1 MDSKTDLFE
10 PYRAALQG
18 DWEFL
23 QHFYM
28 KNDDNVD
35 LLVSPLTAA
44 RDNAFHLAVFSK
56 TKEPL
61 QSLLNLSE
69 KDPKVKYGFLEQ
81 NGYGNT
87 PLHEAAANGNM
98 EAVKA
103 LVDHYS
109 KLPKEDINVNKTED
123 VRPGKV
129 EKDQNK
135 NELLEAVKHK
145 AETPLFKA
153 AAFGRIEVVKFLAS
167 KSLENIEQG
176 LERKKVTKL
185 KSVHYQNQRILP
197 CATEGKTFV
206 KKPDA
211 SILHVAITGHHFD
224 TALFLLKKD
233 ESLATLK
240 DVDGRTSLHLL
251 ATMPSA
257 FKSEYRWGTWI
268 HSVLYFWWLI
278 LLGKNCALAMRNM
291 LEQKRKRELALK
303 LVEKLIEKDS
313 SWDETI
319 NKEVM
324 IYEDQGIGIPIQA
337 EGNYTTIPLLLATE
351 RGIVEIVKKILG
363 VYPPLVEHEN
373 DLNQNILHVAIKHRH
388 YEIFN
393 IVKNMKI
400 PMARLVRKVDRN
412 GYTILHHAA
421 YMEEKTTKIIQPG
434 GPVYRLQEEMEWYRR
449 VKEIMPSHYADLR
462 DMEHGKTCEELFK
475 MKHDGLLKQA
485 QDWIKETSQSC
496 SAVAVLVATLVF
508 AAAYTVPG
516 GSNEKGYPV
525 FLNSTPFLVFIIMDC
540 IALACSLTSVA
551 MFLSILITP
560 YTYYEFHH
568 NIPRKLTTGFCLL
581 YISLVTTMITFVATL
596 VLIIRLEK
604 AHQITTLIYT
614 AAFLPVSVFALVN
627 SHLYAVFEK
636 TFLLP
641 AYEKTLLKLY
651 HRLSKSWCVT
661 KPSQPKKQAAG
672 QGSIADQA
680 APENP
685 IAYRATSERQSIV

>member
-1 MDSKTDLFE
+1 MDSKSDLFE

-23 QHFYM
+23 RHFYM
-28 KNDDNVD
+28 KNAG

-69 KDPKVKYGFLEQ
+69 KDRKVKYGFLEQ

-87 PLHEAAANGNM
+87 PLHEAAANGNL

-109 KLPKEDINVNKTED
+109 KLPKEDINVNKPED
-123 VRPGKV
+123 VRPGEV

-135 NELLEAVKHK
+135 NELLEAVNHK

-176 LERKKVTKL
+176 VERKGVTKL
-185 KSVHYQNQRILP
+185 KSVHYQNQRILLD
-197 CATEGKTFV
+197 ATEGKTFE

-224 TALFLLKKD
+224 TALFLLEQD

-240 DVDGRTSLHLL
+240 DVNGRTSLHLL

-268 HSVLYFWWLI
+268 HSVLVAYITGQKLCTSNE
-278 LLGKNCALAMRNM
+278 KHV
-291 LEQKRKRELALK
+291 EEKRKRELALK

-363 VYPPLVEHEN
+363 VHPPLVEHEN
-373 DLNQNILHVAIKHRH
+373 DLNQNILHVAIKHRQ

-393 IVKNMKI
+393 IVKTMKI
-400 PMARLVRKVDRN
+400 SMTRLVRKVDRN

-421 YMEEKTTKIIQPG
+421 DMEEKTTKIIHPA
-434 GPVYRLQEEMEWYRR
+434 GPVYQLQEEMKWYKR

-485 QDWIKETSQSC
+485 QDWIKDTSQSC

-525 FLNSTPFLVFIIMDC
+525 FLNSTLFYVFIIMDC
-540 IALACSLTSVA
+540 IALACSLTSVV

-560 YTYYEFHH
+560 YTYDEFLH
-568 NIPRKLTTGFCLL
+568 NIPSKLTAGFCSL
-581 YISLVTTMITFVATL
+581 YISLVTTMIAFIATL
-596 VLIIRLEK
+596 LLIIRLEK
-604 AHQITTLIYT
+604 AHRITTLIYT
-614 AAFLPVSVFALVN
+614 AAFLPVSLFALVN
-627 SHLYAVFEK
+627 FHLYTVFEK

-680 APENP
+680 APKNP